1 MIEFVCYGSFLK
13 IISFDMGCG
22 GGIERIDQ
30 DSKKSKAQMFNL
42 LEETEVKV

>member
-13 IISFDMGCG
+13 IISFDLGFWG
-22 GGIERIDQ
+22 RIETIDQ
-30 DSKKSKAQMFNL
+30 DIKKIKAQMFNL